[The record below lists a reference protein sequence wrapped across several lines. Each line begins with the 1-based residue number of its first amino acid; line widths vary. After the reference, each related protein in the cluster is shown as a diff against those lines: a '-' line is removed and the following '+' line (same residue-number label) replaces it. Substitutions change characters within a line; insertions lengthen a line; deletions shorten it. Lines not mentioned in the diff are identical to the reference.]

1 MWEKNPLVTAL
12 PIITSRADYQTSVV
26 VKLTFI
32 ISGDRM
38 LVSKKEPVNGLACHI
53 LVSFYVYLVAS

>member
-12 PIITSRADYQTSVV
+12 PIIMSTADYTTSVV

-32 ISGDRM
+32 ISGDHVLM
-38 LVSKKEPVNGLACHI
+38 SKMNW
-53 LVSFYVYLVAS
+53 

>member
-12 PIITSRADYQTSVV
+12 PIISTADYETSVV

-32 ISGDRM
+32 ISGDHV
-38 LVSKKEPVNGLACHI
+38 LV
-53 LVSFYVYLVAS
+53 